1 MQNKPVRSFW
11 STILWAGAL
20 VGLLDISSA
29 CINYYLRTGKSPV
42 IIFPFIA
49 SAIFGKTAM
58 EGKEMIAVGGLMH
71 FMIAYA
77 FTIFFFL
84 IYPKLPF
91 LSWNRLLT
99 GILYGALIWTLM
111 TLVLVP
117 LTRAKAAR
125 PSWERSP
132 IDMGILMVAI
142 GIPLSLIAYRYYAG
156 KRNS

>member
-1 MQNKPVRSFW
+1 
-11 STILWAGAL
+11 
-20 VGLLDISSA
+20 
-29 CINYYLRTGKSPV
+29 
-42 IIFPFIA
+42 
-49 SAIFGKTAM
+49 
-58 EGKEMIAVGGLMH
+58 MIAVGGLMH